1 MIHGRRLPRATIA
14 SMNPV
19 SSKNS
24 ERWNPA
30 GSSSPIVPAETRA
43 PLNPISAFGSATFK
57 SPSAPNDAMVP
68 PVVGSVR
75 RLMNVPPLDFSR
87 AIAASVFGSCISA

>member
-1 MIHGRRLPRATIA
+1 
-14 SMNPV
+14 MNPV

-24 ERWNPA
+24 ERWKPA

-43 PLNPISAFGSATFK
+43 PLNPINAFGSATFR
-57 SPSAPNDAMVP
+57 SPSAPNDAIVP

-75 RLMNVPPLDFSR
+75 RLMKVPPVALRR
-87 AIAASVFGSCISA
+87 AMAASVFGSCISA